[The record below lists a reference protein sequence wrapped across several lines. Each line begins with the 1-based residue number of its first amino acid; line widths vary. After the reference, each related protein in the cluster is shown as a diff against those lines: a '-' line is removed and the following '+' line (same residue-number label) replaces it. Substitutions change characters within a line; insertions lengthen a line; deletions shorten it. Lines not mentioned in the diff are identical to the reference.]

1 MKFCPE
7 CKSLMLPKK
16 NEKGDAVYD
25 CKCGYSEV
33 GGDTKF
39 TTESK
44 AKEVKDI
51 ELPTTDA
58 DERLPDCDAKCD
70 KCGND
75 RAYYWEIQT
84 RASDEPPTRFFKC
97 TKCKFTWRDYS

>member
-16 NEKGDAVYD
+16 DADGNNVYE

-33 GGDTKF
+33 GGDTKL

-44 AKEVKDI
+44 VKEVKDI
-51 ELPTTDA
+51 EVPTDSDDMLPTT
-58 DERLPDCDAKCD
+58 EEECE
-70 KCGND
+70 KCGNKV
-75 RAYYWEIQT
+75 AYWWEIQT

-97 TKCKFTWRDYS
+97 TTCKHTWRDYS